1 MKRFL
6 SSFLIILL
14 ILFSF
19 KEIIY
24 GSVTLDA
31 SLKTFIE
38 DYFNSYFKDYIT
50 LTDNTSS
57 KYTNESNSTLIYST
71 IHRNK
76 IYLYKTLNTP
86 FESFNTN
93 ITYKNISANENI
105 IDLNLLI
112 SVSYK
117 YKNATCQSNLYNIP
131 YRLEVINKPE
141 LKICNIERSFSEDDS
156 FLSLTDLRSE
166 DIPLET
172 LKNYLNKLEI
182 KEQNRIEHIVDS
194 SKENIISYDKFTR
207 EYSNYSPD
215 KGILYAKTFSKS
227 YNPLFY
233 SAPGDC
239 SNFVSQCIWAA
250 YGGYDFSSNKISYEN
265 IRKKYRMVPGLWH
278 GNEGGGTPNWES
290 VENLY
295 NYLCKE
301 KTIGP
306 NGIGLNNKK
315 TFESLS
321 PSSINLGDILQ
332 FGSIN
337 KRYSH
342 SVYVTYINGNGT
354 KYSDIYISQHTADL
368 YNRNLLE
375 LIYLFG
381 GTDCNMRCIKL
392 KNSNFGK

>member
-1 MKRFL
+1 MKKSLSIFL
-6 SSFLIILL
+6 TIIL

-24 GSVTLDA
+24 GSQTLDTN
-31 SLKTFIE
+31 LKNFIE
-38 DYFNSYFKDYIT
+38 SYFNSYFEDYMT
-50 LTDNTSS
+50 LTENTSY
-57 KYTNESNSTLIYST
+57 KYIKESNSTLIYNA
-71 IHRNK
+71 IHENK
-76 IYLYKTLNTP
+76 MYLYKTLNTP
-86 FESFNTN
+86 FESFNMN
-93 ITYKNISANENI
+93 IIYKNISLKENTI
-105 IDLNLLI
+105 DIDLLL

-117 YKNATCQSNLYNIP
+117 YKNATCQSNLCNIP
-131 YRLEVINKPE
+131 YRLEIIHEPE
-141 LKICNIERSFSEDDS
+141 LKICNIERIFSEDES
-156 FLSLTDLRSE
+156 FLYSMDLRSE
-166 DIPLET
+166 DIPIET
-172 LKNYLNKLEI
+172 LKNYINKLEI
-182 KEQNRIEHIVDS
+182 KEQKRIDNIIDI
-194 SKENIISYDKFTR
+194 SKENVISNSELTR

-250 YGGYDFSSNKISYEN
+250 YGGYDFSSTETSYEN
-265 IRKKYRMVPGLWH
+265 IRKKYRMVPGSWH
-278 GNEGGGTPNWES
+278 GNEGGGTINWES

-315 TFESLS
+315 TFESLA
-321 PSSINLGDILQ
+321 PSSINLGDVLQ
-332 FGSIN
+332 FGSVN

-342 SVYVTYINGNGT
+342 SVYVTHINGNGT

>member
-1 MKRFL
+1 MKKSLSIFL
-6 SSFLIILL
+6 TIVLII
-14 ILFSF
+14 FSF

-24 GSVTLDA
+24 GSQTLDTK
-31 SLKTFIE
+31 LKNFIE
-38 DYFNSYFKDYIT
+38 SYFNSYFEDYIN
-50 LTDNTSS
+50 LTEDTYN
-57 KYTNESNSTLIYST
+57 KYTKESNSTLIYNT
-71 IHRNK
+71 IHKNK

-86 FESFNTN
+86 FESFNIN
-93 ITYKNISANENI
+93 IVYKNIYTKKNT
-105 IDLNLLI
+105 IDIDFLL

-117 YKNATCQSNLYNIP
+117 YKNATCQSNLCNIP
-131 YRLEVINKPE
+131 YRLEIIREPE
-141 LKICNIERSFSEDDS
+141 LKICNIERIFSEDES
-156 FLSLTDLRSE
+156 FLYSMDLRSE
-166 DIPLET
+166 DIPIET
-172 LKNYLNKLEI
+172 LKNYLDKLEI
-182 KEQNRIEHIVDS
+182 KEQKQIDNIIDI
-194 SKENIISYDKFTR
+194 SKENVRSNSELTR

-250 YGGYDFSSNKISYEN
+250 YGGYDFSSTETSYEN
-265 IRKKYRMVPGLWH
+265 IRKKYRMVPGSWH
-278 GNEGGGTPNWES
+278 GNEGGGTINWES

-306 NGIGLNNKK
+306 NGVGLNNKK
-315 TFESLS
+315 TYESLS
-321 PSSINLGDILQ
+321 PSSINLGDVLQ

-342 SVYVTYINGNGT
+342 SVYVTHINGNGS

-392 KNSNFGK
+392 KNSNFSK

>member
-1 MKRFL
+1 MKKSLSIFL
-6 SSFLIILL
+6 TIIL
-14 ILFSF
+14 ILFSL

-24 GSVTLDA
+24 GSQTLDTN
-31 SLKTFIE
+31 LKNFIE
-38 DYFNSYFKDYIT
+38 NYFNSYFEDYIT
-50 LTDNTSS
+50 LTENTSS
-57 KYTNESNSTLIYST
+57 KYTKESNSTLIYNT
-71 IHRNK
+71 IHKNK

-93 ITYKNISANENI
+93 IVYKNISKKENTI
-105 IDLNLLI
+105 DIDLLL

-117 YKNATCQSNLYNIP
+117 YKNATCQSNLCNIP
-131 YRLEVINKPE
+131 YRLEVTYKPE
-141 LKICNIERSFSEDDS
+141 LKICNIERIFSEDES
-156 FLSLTDLRSE
+156 FLYSMDLRSE
-166 DIPLET
+166 DIPIET
-172 LKNYLNKLEI
+172 LKNYINKLEI
-182 KEQNRIEHIVDS
+182 KEQKRIDNIIDT
-194 SKENIISYDKFTR
+194 SKEKLISNSEIAR

-250 YGGYDFSSNKISYEN
+250 YGGYDFSSTKISYEN
-265 IRKKYRMVPGLWH
+265 IRKKYRMVPGTWH
-278 GNEGGGTPNWES
+278 GNEGGGTTNWES

-295 NYLCKE
+295 NFLCKE
-301 KTIGP
+301 KAIGP

-321 PSSINLGDILQ
+321 PSSINLGDVLQ
-332 FGSIN
+332 FGSVN

-342 SVYVTYINGNGT
+342 SVYVTYINGNGN

>member
-1 MKRFL
+1 MKKSLSIFL
-6 SSFLIILL
+6 TIIL

-19 KEIIY
+19 KEIIC
-24 GSVTLDA
+24 GSQTLDPN
-31 SLKTFIE
+31 LKNFIE
-38 DYFNSYFKDYIT
+38 NYFNSYFEDYIS
-50 LTDNTSS
+50 LTENTSY
-57 KYTNESNSTLIYST
+57 KYTKESNSTLMYNT
-71 IHRNK
+71 IHKNK
-76 IYLYKTLNTP
+76 IYLYKTLHTP
-86 FESFNTN
+86 FESFDTN
-93 ITYKNISANENI
+93 IVYKNISEKENTI
-105 IDLNLLI
+105 DIDLLL

-117 YKNATCQSNLYNIP
+117 YKNATCQSNLCNIP
-131 YRLEVINKPE
+131 YRLEIIHEPE
-141 LKICNIERSFSEDDS
+141 LKICNIERIFSEDES
-156 FLSLTDLRSE
+156 FLYSMDLRSE
-166 DIPLET
+166 DIPIET
-172 LKNYLNKLEI
+172 LKNYLDKLEI
-182 KEQNRIEHIVDS
+182 KEQKRIDHIIDIS
-194 SKENIISYDKFTR
+194 RENVTSNSELTR
-207 EYSNYSPD
+207 EYSNYSPN
-215 KGILYAKTFSKS
+215 KGILYAKTFSTS

-250 YGGYDFSSNKISYEN
+250 YGGYDFSSSKISHEN
-265 IRKKYRMVPGLWH
+265 IRKKYRMVPGSWH
-278 GNEGGGTPNWES
+278 GNEGGGTINWES

-306 NGIGLNNKK
+306 NGVGINNKK

-321 PSSINLGDILQ
+321 PSSINLGDVLQ

-342 SVYVTYINGNGT
+342 SVYVTHINGNGT

-392 KNSNFGK
+392 KNSNFSK